1 MPLKR
6 SAPSA
11 VAVGLVLSGVCAAA
25 SSSAAEP
32 TKAACIAANE
42 SAQDLRGA
50 GKLLEARSQLAV
62 CVSETCPGPVRQDCA
77 ARLADVDKALPTLV
91 LVAKDASDGN
101 LAGVRATI
109 DGKALAGTLNGT
121 AIPLDPGE
129 HHVVLEADGQARVE
143 KTLVLHEGEKA
154 RREVVVFA
162 APAPAAP
169 APTEAPSPEA
179 APPDAAAEQAPG
191 APPGHTQRLIGLAL
205 GGVGAVGVVVGG
217 ILGLVAKSTYD
228 HGFNDE
234 CHGQTQCSSAQGVSD
249 VQSANGQATASTVG
263 FVAGGVLLAAG
274 AAVYLTAP
282 RGEVAVGPAVG
293 SGAAGLSVRGTW

>member
-1 MPLKR
+1 MPLK
-6 SAPSA
+6 PST
-11 VAVGLVLSGVCAAA
+11 VAIGLVLSGVCVAA

-50 GKLLEARSQLAV
+50 GKLIEARAQLAT
-62 CVSETCPGPVRQDCA
+62 CVSESCPGPVRQDCA

-91 LVAKDASDGN
+91 LVAKDASDGD

-109 DGKALAGTLNGT
+109 DGKALAGVLNGT

-129 HHVVLEADGQARVE
+129 HHVVLEADGHPKAE

-162 APAPAAP
+162 APAQAAP
-169 APTEAPSPEA
+169 APTEAPAPEA
-179 APPDAAAEQAPG
+179 APPPAAQDQASSE
-191 APPGHTQRLIGLAL
+191 PPGHTQRLIGLAV
-205 GGVGAVGVVVGG
+205 GGVGAVGLVVGS

-228 HGFNDE
+228 RGFKDE
-234 CHGQTQCSSAQGVSD
+234 CHSQTACTNAQGVSD
-249 VQSANGQATASTVG
+249 VQSANGQATAATVG

-282 RGEVAVGPAVG
+282 RAEVAVGPAVG
-293 SGAAGLSVRGTW
+293 SSSAGLSIRGTW